1 MSKYYLFSGDDY
13 YPLEGVRDLAGK
25 FETIEQAKL
34 AANIDANWHQI
45 TNVELE
51 ILWSGYNGW
60 ADKIDWTEGPS

>member
-51 ILWSGYNGW
+51 ILRYYVSKFQSGTGIKK
-60 ADKIDWTEGPS
+60 AG